1 MSCLDTRDFSVSSGA
16 TFLPTIRWGT
26 QALVSAAIS
35 AIDQAVPVSI
45 TAPAH
50 GIPDGW
56 PVAVVGARGMTQIN
70 ATRYPPVER
79 DFHAATVV
87 SSSIVQLN
95 EISSADFSEY
105 ASGGYL
111 VYNTPMNLAG
121 VTATMIIRD
130 APIDGTVL
138 ATLTEADG
146 ITLDN
151 TLKTIVARLE
161 TAGLDWTVGYYD
173 LEMTDTNG
181 TVVQLLSGV
190 ITIE

>member
-1 MSCLDTRDFSVSSGA
+1 MSCLDNRNFSVSAGA

-26 QALVSAAIS
+26 QVMISTAIT

-45 TAPAH
+45 TAVGH
-50 GIPDGW
+50 SIPDGW

-79 DFHAATVV
+79 DFSAATVASASVIKLNAV
-87 SSSIVQLN
+87 SST
-95 EISSADFSEY
+95 EFSAY
-105 ASGGYL
+105 TSGGYL
-111 VYNTPMNLAG
+111 VYHTPMNLLG
-121 VTATMIIRD
+121 VTAIMIIRD
-130 APIDGTVL
+130 APLDGTIL

-151 TLKTIVARLE
+151 TLKTITPRLE
-161 TAGLDWTVGYYD
+161 TAGLEWTLGYYD

-181 TVVQLLSGV
+181 IVVQLLSGI